1 MDWGQGKGAFL
12 EQTVPW
18 LVVGSILHASG
29 CGALV
34 DSLRMAAFA
43 VHCVCKCVCAD
54 VPVWMSACGMFYSYV
69 DGCVRTWPVDSIMCP
84 WVVVGG
90 VTSCI
95 SMWTVAFALV
105 LCSEACMAAHA
116 WLRVCQAAR
125 KYGLPAPFFLLF
137 LLRRNQEKS
146 GETRGSYYCA
156 SGDTCVDLAAHLQAS
171 C

>member
-34 DSLRMAAFA
+34 DSLCMAAFA

-54 VPVWMSACGMFYSYV
+54 EPVWMSACGMFYSYV

-116 WLRVCQAAR
+116 WLRMCVR
-125 KYGLPAPFFLLF
+125 PPESTDSRLLF
-137 LLRRNQEKS
+137 SPISPQEKS
-146 GETRGSYYCA
+146 GEIRRNERVLLLCLGRH
-156 SGDTCVDLAAHLQAS
+156 VR
-171 C
+171 